1 MTMNP
6 SAIEMQVS
14 NGIQVLIAVEK
25 AKELAEKLGF
35 SEVDQVKIAIATS
48 ELASNILLHAGGK
61 GKIIINSLKDPDRVG
76 IIVVAED
83 KGPGIA
89 NVEKA
94 LQGINDSKKGL
105 GVGLSGAKRL
115 MDEFNIESKVGKGTT
130 VIAKK
135 WKKQPLTSEGG

>member
-48 ELASNILLHAGGK
+48 ELARNILLHAGGK